1 MVENQRITAVM
12 AGGIAR
18 IANPRYQHQ
27 RSRILVMASNIATYF
42 PVIFIMVIHVCI
54 PSSTLKLITDV
65 LDINHAS

>member
-27 RSRILVMASNIATYF
+27 RSRILVMASNLL
-42 PVIFIMVIHVCI
+42 
-54 PSSTLKLITDV
+54 PSNFYYGDPCMYTVKYIEVDYRCV
-65 LDINHAS
+65 RY

>member
-42 PVIFIMVIHVCI
+42 PVIFIMVIHV
-54 PSSTLKLITDV
+54 
-65 LDINHAS
+65 